1 MKRLAAMLL
10 ASCGVTS
17 FALAASD
24 SSVQFARDVAPI
36 FEQQCSQCHGE
47 KQQLSELRVDSRDAL
62 LKGGIHGPAIIPGDA
77 SKSRLYRHV
86 AGIETPTMPMGKTL
100 AKEQIEFLKQW
111 IDDGAR
117 WDDAADSADKKTWW
131 SFVPPQRVE
140 PETMAAS
147 PIDGFLLDALQAKGL
162 KAAPPA
168 DKRTLIRRAYLD
180 LTGLMP
186 PPEAVDKFVADDSL
200 DAFAKLVDE
209 LLESPRY
216 GERWGRHWLDVVRY
230 ADSSGYEMDYDYPNA
245 WRYRDYVIESFND
258 DKPYDRFVQE
268 QLAGDEVDN
277 PSHATLIATGMHRI
291 GPRVLFREKDNPQY
305 RYSYLDDM
313 IATTS
318 RAFLGMTVDCAR
330 CHDHKFDPIE
340 QMDYY
345 RMMAVFYPHVRY
357 DFPLVG
363 ADEVKRHEEAT
374 AKVEARTEPLTDRI
388 AAIEKPY
395 KEKLRAEKLATF
407 PVDIQEAVAT
417 PEAERTE
424 GQKLLAAQ
432 VERLG
437 VDGLKEAISAGDT
450 KLIATLEA
458 DIAEFEKELPEP
470 LPVAMGIR
478 DGDYRFAP
486 NGLGDEVQPGKGHR
500 EDFGDAT
507 GTWLPAKNYT
517 PPPAYFL
524 PSGDWR
530 GKGDRVEPGYIKTV
544 ARGQEFVPAAPTDE
558 RISSGRR
565 LALAK
570 WITSEENP
578 LTARVMVNR
587 IWMHHFG
594 HGLVTTASNFGRMG
608 TLPSHPELLDWLALE
623 FVKADWSIKSMH
635 RLIMNSDGYK
645 MVSAHDDKAARE
657 IDPDNALLWHY
668 PQHRLEGEAI
678 RDVIL
683 QSAGKLN
690 FQTGGPGFFP
700 PIPQEVRDSFLKGRW
715 DMNEP
720 GPDVWRRSVYVYG
733 KRGLRYPM
741 FEVFDQPSMNV
752 TNERRTT
759 TTVATQAL
767 TLLNNDFTLR
777 HARHFAERVAEAAT
791 TADDQVAAAYRIA
804 LSRQPT
810 ARELSVNKKF
820 LEQQKKFHGGDTIA
834 ALTDVC
840 DVILNLNEFVYLN

>member
-1 MKRLAAMLL
+1 MKRLAALLL

-17 FALAASD
+17 FTFAAGD

-36 FEQQCSQCHGE
+36 FKQACSQCHGE
-47 KQQLSELRVDSRDAL
+47 KQQFSELKVDSRDGL
-62 LKGGIHGPAIIPGDA
+62 LRGGKRGPAIVPGDA
-77 SKSRLYRHV
+77 AKSRLYRHLV
-86 AGIETPTMPMGKTL
+86 GLEKPMMPLGKSL
-100 AKEQIEFLKQW
+100 PKGQIEILERW
-111 IDDGAR
+111 INEGAV
-117 WDDAADSADKKTWW
+117 WESETGSSESKTWW
-131 SFVPPQRVE
+131 SFVPPTRAE
-140 PETMAAS
+140 PSSAADS
-147 PIDGFLLDALQAKGL
+147 PIDGFLRDALQAKGL
-162 KAAPPA
+162 TPAPRA
-168 DKRTLIRRAYLD
+168 DKPTLIRRAYLD
-180 LTGLMP
+180 LTGLLP
-186 PPEAVDKFVADDSL
+186 TPEAVDEFVADDSP
-200 DAFAKLVDE
+200 DAFRNVVDE
-209 LLESPRY
+209 LLQSPRY

-245 WRYRDYVIESFND
+245 WRYRDYVIESFNN

-357 DFPLVG
+357 DFPLAD
-363 ADEVKRHEEAT
+363 ADEVKRHKEAT
-374 AKVEARTEPLTDRI
+374 AKVEARTQPLKDRI
-388 AAIEKPY
+388 DAIEKPY
-395 KEKLRAEKLATF
+395 KQQLRAEKLATF
-407 PVDIQEAVAT
+407 PADIQEAVST
-417 PEAERTE
+417 PEADRSD
-424 GQKLLAAQ
+424 GQKLLADQ
-432 VERLG
+432 VRSLG
-437 VDGLKEAISAGDT
+437 VSGLDDAISAGDT
-450 KLIATLEA
+450 KRIEALEA
-458 DIAEFEKELPEP
+458 EITELEKELPEALP
-470 LPVAMGIR
+470 LAMGIR

-500 EDFGDAT
+500 EDFGDIS

-524 PSGDWR
+524 PNADWR
-530 GKGDRVEPGYIKTV
+530 GKGDRVEPGYIKTI
-544 ARGQEFVPAAPTDE
+544 ARGQEFVPSAPTDE

-578 LTARVMVNR
+578 LTARVTVNR

-594 HGLVTTASNFGRMG
+594 RGLVTTASNFGRMG
-608 TLPSHPELLDWLALE
+608 TLPSHPKLLDLLALE
-623 FVKADWSIKSMH
+623 FVKGNWSIKSMH
-635 RLIMNSDGYK
+635 RLIMNSDAYK
-645 MVSAHDDKAARE
+645 MVSAHDNKSARE
-657 IDPDNALLWHY
+657 ADPENALLWHY
-668 PQHRLEGEAI
+668 PQHRLEGETI

-690 FQTGGPGFFP
+690 LETGGPGFFP
-700 PIPQEVRDSFLKGRW
+700 PIPQEVRDSFLKGKW

-720 GPDVWRRSVYVYG
+720 GPNVWRRSIYVYC

-741 FEVFDQPSMNV
+741 FEVFDQPNMNV
-752 TNERRTT
+752 TSERRTT

-777 HARHFAERVAEAAT
+777 HARHFAERVAEAAQ
-791 TADDQVAAAYRIA
+791 TADAQVVEAYRIA

-810 ARELSVNKKF
+810 ASELSANKKF
-820 LEQQKKFHGGDTIA
+820 FEQQKKFHGGDTVA
-834 ALTDVC
+834 ALTDIC